1 MESFEW
7 DNNIDFFGV
16 EPSLRDSEKDSKTS
30 EISDNNDE
38 LDVDGEDGDIDEP
51 KSKPSKKR
59 IVEELESDTDDNIME
74 DEYDEEEDDEEDE
87 SNSPKGEVS
96 IYTDLYKDLKDK
108 GFYKH
113 TEIEEDED
121 LDSERFFELQEQEI
135 EKEIE
140 ARLNNWADNELDEDA
155 KALIEFVRNG
165 GKTQDFFKVYN
176 AQNSILDGDIEDEN
190 YQDRLIRMQLSDKG
204 LEDDEIEDTLETLSD
219 NGKKQKVAERYLKKL
234 QEEAEEERKE
244 LLEENKKKQ
253 EQIKKNEQAFTS
265 EIKEML
271 NKTSDIKG
279 IKFDKNSKQEVF
291 DFLTKRNIKEGN
303 TVMTGFNKGL
313 KAVFEDKEKVLLLA
327 RLIQTDFDFSSI
339 ERQAKNK
346 KTKEIKT
353 NLEQRGSL
361 RSNDFG
367 SSSKPS
373 SKMGWFK

>member
-7 DNNIDFFGV
+7 DSNIDFFGV
-16 EPSLRDSEKDSKTS
+16 EPTLRDNENSSESSTKSG
-30 EISDNNDE
+30 EINEEIDTN
-38 LDVDGEDGDIDEP
+38 GEDNDIDA
-51 KSKPSKKR
+51 PSKKSKKSKTV
-59 IVEELESDTDDNIME
+59 VEEESDEDDITVE
-74 DEYDEEEDDEEDE
+74 DNLDEEDE
-87 SNSPKGEVS
+87 DDESSEPKGEVS
-96 IYTDLYKDLKDK
+96 VFTDLYKDLKDK
-108 GFYKH
+108 GLFKH
-113 TEIEEDED
+113 TDIDEDED
-121 LDSERFFELQEQEI
+121 LDSERFFELQEEEI

-140 ARLNNWADNELDEDA
+140 NRLNNWANNELDEDA

-176 AQNSILDGDIEDEN
+176 SQNSILDGDIEDEN
-190 YQDRLIRMQLSDKG
+190 FQDRLIRMQLSDKG

-265 EIKEML
+265 EIKELL
-271 NKTSDIKG
+271 NKTEDIKG
-279 IKFDKNSKQEVF
+279 IKFDKSARQEVF

-303 TVMTGFNKGL
+303 SVMTGFNKGL

-373 SKMGWFK
+373 SKIGWFK